1 MTQTDKKQSL
11 FEVCSQRQPEWDPTS
26 TTLDIELMDEAI
38 GLGKATDSSL
48 KDMNQPRINFEQS
61 APQIVPNRKRN
72 LKFSANLW

>member
-38 GLGKATDSSL
+38 GLDSAESEEE
-48 KDMNQPRINFEQS
+48 FE
-61 APQIVPNRKRN
+61 I
-72 LKFSANLW
+72 LG